1 MTIKTNNVYTSI
13 NHNTMKQYFIIAIA
27 GLVLLSSCGDSKKDG
42 NAELNDKKVALEK
55 LKTDKDK
62 IDNKI
67 TSLEKDIAKLDTSAA
82 NAPKVKLVAVQTLT
96 TTDFAHYIEL
106 QGKVDA
112 ENISYISPR
121 GQGGQVKAV
130 LVKQG
135 DYVKKGQLLLRLDDA
150 VLQQNVAAAR
160 EGLES
165 IKTQLSYAKNIYQR
179 QKNLWDQGI
188 GTEVQLITSKNNVA
202 TLENQLTATQE
213 NVKSIQEQSKTS
225 LVYSDVNGIADLVN
239 IRVGETFIGQING
252 VPQIRI
258 VNNSQ
263 LKVTGNIPENYLGA
277 VSKGSAVIVQMPDV
291 NKTFNVAVSFVGASI
306 DIINRGFVVEAK
318 LPADP
323 SLKPNQI
330 ALIKIKDYAA
340 ANTIS
345 IPLNTLQNDDK
356 GKFVMVASTENGRMI
371 AHKRPVNIGLLNGD
385 VLEIKTG
392 LKAGDV
398 LITEGFGSLYDGQL
412 LTLK

>member
-1 MTIKTNNVYTSI
+1 
-13 NHNTMKQYFIIAIA
+13 MKQYFIIAVA
-27 GLVLLSSCGDSKKDG
+27 GLLLLSSCGDSKKDR
-42 NAELNDKKVALEK
+42 NVELTDKKVALEK

-62 IDNKI
+62 IDSKI

-96 TTDFAHYIEL
+96 NTDFSHYIEL
-106 QGKVDA
+106 QGRVDA

-135 DYVKKGQLLLRLDDA
+135 DHVKKGQLLLRLDDA
-150 VLQQNVAAAR
+150 VLQQNVVAAK

-165 IKTQLSYAKNIYQR
+165 IKTQLSFAKNIYQR

-188 GTEVQLITSKNNVA
+188 GTEVQLITAKNNAA
-202 TLENQLTATQE
+202 TLANQLASTQE

-258 VNNSQ
+258 VNNTK
-263 LKVTGNIPENYLGA
+263 LKVIGNIPENYLGA
-277 VSKGSAVIVQMPDV
+277 VSKGSPLIVQMPDV
-291 NKTFNVAVSFVGASI
+291 NKTFNVVVSFVGASI

-318 LPADP
+318 LPSDP

-330 ALIKIKDYAA
+330 ALLKIKDYAA
-340 ANTIS
+340 KNTIS

-356 GKFVMVASTENGRMI
+356 GKFVMVANTENGKMI
-371 AHKRPVNIGLLNGD
+371 AHKRPVDIGLLNGD
-385 VLEIKTG
+385 VLEIKAG